1 MFPPSKRDSR
11 PTSFNRQTATPRCWH
26 RKPHYCELSFSSM
39 RHNPTEICYKTST
52 HICTLVLSQK
62 PNPYMRFF
70 KPNDSYSINSF
81 SFQICRSRFVGSS
94 QKSWLV
100 HRATLIFSLFF
111 INFYWHTWL
120 TSVGSLKK
128 QESSRKIS
136 TSAILTMSKIL
147 TVWIT
152 TNCGKFWTRWEY
164 QTIWP
169 ASWEICMQVRKL
181 QLEPDM
187 EQQTGSKSG
196 QEYVKAVYCHP
207 AYLTY
212 MQSI

>member
-1 MFPPSKRDSR
+1 MFPPSKHHSR
-11 PTSFNRQTATPRCWH
+11 PTSFNRQTATPHCWH
-26 RKPHYCELSFSSM
+26 RKAHYCELSFSSM
-39 RHNPTEICYKTST
+39 RHKPTEICYKTST

-81 SFQICRSRFVGSS
+81 SFQIYRSRFVGSS

-152 TNCGKFWTRWEY
+152 TTVENSERDGNTRPSDLPLEKSVCRSGSYSWNWTWNSRLVPNQDRSRLRLY
-164 QTIWP
+164 IVT
-169 ASWEICMQVRKL
+169 L
-181 QLEPDM
+181 
-187 EQQTGSKSG
+187 
-196 QEYVKAVYCHP
+196 
-207 AYLTY
+207 LT
-212 MQSI
+212 